1 MIPPLFPRKG
11 ATNSPTPRP
20 LFPSH
25 PPPSEGLQN
34 FPLDNPQRT
43 INPLPGGTQNIPCE
57 GPPYFTISEPQHNII
72 NCHHEGPQNIP
83 REGPPVSEPQNTI
96 NPPQP
101 QHFPFNEPQTSF
113 NPPHQRENFNEP
125 HPLREG
131 SQRENFKD
139 PQPVFRPPH
148 EGPQRDN
155 LPTKDPQFE
164 RHHDLQAS
172 ANQSN
177 WWDGRGDRNFSPDP
191 PENRYS
197 QPRER
202 WRGFSPTPQQHRD
215 ESSYREGP
223 PPAGTFEQEQQH
235 SFHKVEQSHFC
246 DEHKDGSLETHD
258 CRFQPLHEHNF
269 RPRSP
274 EFQPRSPDFRQG
286 PPDFQPRSPDFRQGP
301 PDFQPCSPDFRP
313 PFQPHP
319 DSNRRGPRDI
329 EFEENQ
335 FYRQEDNF
343 DHLREHNNRSVSPTR
358 SFSDDGPPTHTFE
371 RGSPRFDEGPPSL
384 DCDRPLFNRHPDFTN
399 ERRPPH
405 FDEGPDFNRPHQF
418 DPHHPEFRP
427 PTDPYFEGPRFH
439 KGDDY
444 FRGTPPHVYHNDEVV
459 DNFRCPPQNP
469 QAQWARDPNEGGIRQ
484 STHNPRGP
492 EFHRMNP
499 EPLHKVPLLPT
510 PAPIPC
516 KSIFFC

>member
-11 ATNSPTPRP
+11 ATISPTPRH

-25 PPPSEGLQN
+25 PPPSEGSQN
-34 FPLDNPQRT
+34 FPLNDPQHT
-43 INPLPGGTQNIPCE
+43 INPLPERPQNIACE
-57 GPPYFTISEPQHNII
+57 GPHYFTISEPQHIMNR
-72 NCHHEGPQNIP
+72 HREGPQNIP
-83 REGPPVSEPQNTI
+83 REGPPVSEPH

-101 QHFPFNEPQTSF
+101 LHFPFNESQTSF

-139 PQPVFRPPH
+139 PQPVFRPPR
-148 EGPQRDN
+148 EGPQREN
-155 LPTKDPQFE
+155 FPTEDPQFE
-164 RHHDLQAS
+164 RRHDLQAS
-172 ANQSN
+172 TNQSN
-177 WWDGRGDRNFSPDP
+177 RWDGRGDRYFSPNP

-197 QPRER
+197 SPRER

-223 PPAGTFEQEQQH
+223 PPAGNFKQEQY
-235 SFHKVEQSHFC
+235 FHEVDQSDEQLC
-246 DEHKDGSLETHD
+246 DEPKDDSLETHD

-274 EFQPRSPDFRQG
+274 EFRPRSPDFLQG
-286 PPDFQPRSPDFRQGP
+286 PPDFQPR
-301 PDFQPCSPDFRP
+301 SPDFRP

-319 DSNRRGPRDI
+319 DSNRRAPRDI
-329 EFEENQ
+329 ESEENQ
-335 FYRQEDNF
+335 FYQQEDNF
-343 DHLREHNNRSVSPTR
+343 DHSREHDNRRVPPTS
-358 SFSDDGPPTHTFE
+358 SFSDDGPLTHTFE

-384 DCDRPLFNRHPDFTN
+384 DCDRPPMFNRHPDFTN

-405 FDEGPDFNRPHQF
+405 FDEGPAFNRTHQF

-427 PTDPYFEGPRFH
+427 PTDPYFEGSRFH
-439 KGDDY
+439 KGGDH
-444 FRGTPPHVYHNDEVV
+444 FRGTPPPVYHNDEVV

-469 QAQWARDPNEGGIRQ
+469 QAQWTRDPNEGGIRQ
-484 STHNPRGP
+484 SPHNPRGP

-499 EPLHKVPLLPT
+499 EPLRKVPLLPT
-510 PAPIPC
+510 PTPIPC